1 MSEFTDDTLGRYLDQ
16 QPGMR
21 QALLTDP
28 LQKAQVEAL
37 RQTLN
42 MVERALIDEGM
53 PDDVRR
59 RVINR
64 VVWGEPEGR
73 VDVHARM
80 QDPERLRRER
90 ELLLTTFDLSEF
102 GRPPNPVFTEPA
114 ADFSVR
120 DELKPYTGPTSDEE
134 TTG

>member
-28 LQKAQVEAL
+28 VQKMQAEAL
-37 RQTLN
+37 RQTLS
-42 MVERALIDEGM
+42 MVERALTDEGV

-64 VVWGEPEGR
+64 VVWGEPEGF
-73 VDVHARM
+73 VDVHAQMEGVRRQM
-80 QDPERLRRER
+80 LAADLPPDLAKMWQDFPSAVPER
-90 ELLLTTFDLSEF
+90 
-102 GRPPNPVFTEPA
+102 PV
-114 ADFSVR
+114 S
-120 DELKPYTGPTSDEE
+120 GEE
-134 TTG
+134 TNG

>member
-1 MSEFTDDTLGRYLDQ
+1 MSEFIDDTLGRYLDQ

-28 LQKAQVEAL
+28 VQKMQAEVL
-37 RQTLN
+37 RQTLS
-42 MVERALIDEGM
+42 MVERALVDEGV

-64 VVWGEPEGR
+64 VVWGEPEGS

-80 QDPERLRRER
+80 RRER
-90 ELLLTTFDLSEF
+90 DLLLTTFDPSEF

-114 ADFSVR
+114 GDFSVR
-120 DELKPYTGPTSDEE
+120 DELKPYEGPECPVSGEE
-134 TTG
+134 TNG